1 MKKLSLLSIITFV
14 ISYSSFGQTRMLM
27 NTDGIG
33 INPATPTEAT
43 QAKLWVS
50 GSGPVQSV
58 FGNYFTLTERMGI
71 KAVATPTNGDKT
83 SAIVGI
89 SDFKIGTPTNQT
101 GQTTGVLGFSASQT
115 TAYGVQGIAD
125 AQTSGSSSIGVRG
138 YASNVSSNTVNYGG
152 LFSSY
157 REGGTSATGYGI
169 YASTYHNYGGG
180 SGTSFGGYFNVDG
193 SGVSSKI
200 GAYSRVN
207 HIYAGVNAVG
217 AYGFQSEINGQYSSQ
232 VVGFQTTINSSGPNG
247 TYGGKFDV
255 LGTGTGPQTGLLVNV
270 KSTNAAGA
278 SSIPNERI
286 GIYSDVEGSVY
297 NYTYGVFARSKILV
311 DPVGSLG
318 LTSYGGYFI
327 ATGVS
332 PAQIGIYATSDA
344 PVGPY
349 TNRYAGV
356 FAGNVQ
362 VSGSLSKSSGTF
374 KIDHPQ
380 DPENKYLYHS
390 FVESPDMKNIYDGTI
405 TTNSKGE
412 AIVELPAYFESLNK
426 DFRYQLTP
434 IGQFAQVIVSDEI
447 ANNLFKIKSS
457 IPNVKVSW
465 QVTGIRKDA
474 YAEANRVV
482 VEVDKKGEEKGTYI
496 HPELFGKDKT
506 KGVNYQHEK
515 AAAARTSEK
524 IN

>member
-1 MKKLSLLSIITFV
+1 MKKLSFLSLSIFL

-33 INPATPTEAT
+33 INPATATEAT
-43 QAKLWVS
+43 QAKLWVT
-50 GSGPVQSV
+50 GAGPAQNV
-58 FGNYFTLTERMGI
+58 FGFYQTLTEKMGI
-71 KAVATPTNGDKT
+71 KAVASPTSGQKT
-83 SAIVGI
+83 AAIVGI
-89 SDFKIGTPTNQT
+89 SDYKMTPSEAQT
-101 GQTTGVLGFSASQT
+101 GQTTGVIGFSASRT
-115 TAYGVQGIAD
+115 TSYGVQGISD
-125 AQTSGSSSIGVRG
+125 AIGSGSISVGVRG
-138 YASNVSSNTVNYGG
+138 YASNVSNNTINYGG
-152 LFSSY
+152 TFYSY
-157 REGGTSATGYGI
+157 RGGSSNSTGYGI
-169 YASTYHNYGGG
+169 YASTFHNNGGG
-180 SGTSFGGYFNVDG
+180 TGNSYGGYFEADG
-193 SGVSSKI
+193 AGVSSKF
-200 GAYSRVN
+200 GVFSKVN
-207 HIYAGVNAVG
+207 HINQGVNAVG
-217 AYGFQSEINGQYSSQ
+217 AYGVRSEITGNYTSE
-232 VVGFQTTINSSGPNG
+232 VIGFQTSITTNGING

-255 LGTGTGPQTGLLVNV
+255 LGTGTGAQTGLLVNV

-278 SSIPNERI
+278 TTIPNERI
-286 GIYSDVEGSVY
+286 GIYSDVEGSVA

-311 DPVGSLG
+311 DPNGSTG
-318 LTSYGGYFI
+318 LHSYGGYFI

-332 PAQIGIYATSDA
+332 SSQWGIYATSDA
-344 PVGPY
+344 PVGPF

-356 FAGNVQ
+356 FSGNVQ

-380 DPENKYLYHS
+380 DPENRYLYHS

-405 TTNSKGE
+405 TTNSKGD
-412 AIVELPAYFESLNK
+412 ATVELPAYFESLNK

-447 ANNLFKIKSS
+447 SNNQFKIKSS

-515 AAAARTSEK
+515 AALKASEK
-524 IN
+524 VN